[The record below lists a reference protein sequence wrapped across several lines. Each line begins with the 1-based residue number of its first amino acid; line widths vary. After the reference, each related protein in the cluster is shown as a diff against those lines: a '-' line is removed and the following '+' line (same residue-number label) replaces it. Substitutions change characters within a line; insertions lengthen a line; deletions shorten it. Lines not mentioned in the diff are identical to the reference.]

1 VLSKIPDPNLR
12 AYVVWLPVLRTG
24 GWESAAKDQGER
36 IPDSRARRYYDAEA
50 SVGKLYGS
58 LLHLPRG
65 LPAWDVY
72 MVFDGD
78 ARWEAPPPPVYWMHQ
93 LGLAAPSDLRL
104 DGDRLARVVRGL
116 LTSAGSAG
124 NPSLRSGQ
132 APPALH

>member
-1 VLSKIPDPNLR
+1 VLSKILDPRLR
-12 AYVVWLPVLRTG
+12 AYVVWLPVLRNG

-36 IPDSRARRYYDAEA
+36 VPDSRARRYYDADA
-50 SVGKLYGS
+50 SVGRLYGS

-72 MVFDGD
+72 LVFAGN
-78 ARWEAPPPPVYWMHQ
+78 ARWEAQPPAPAYWMHQ

-116 LTSAGSAG
+116 LASAGSTG
-124 NPSLRSGQ
+124 V
-132 APPALH
+132 PPPFH